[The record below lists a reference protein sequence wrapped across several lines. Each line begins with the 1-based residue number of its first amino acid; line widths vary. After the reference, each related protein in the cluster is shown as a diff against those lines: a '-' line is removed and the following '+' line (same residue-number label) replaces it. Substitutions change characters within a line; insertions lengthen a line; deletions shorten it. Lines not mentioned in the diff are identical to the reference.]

1 MQLHKKPVCF
11 FRPNFLDAALASRR
25 RKHKKHRIPI
35 KIPIR
40 QSSFFSE
47 VSSRRK
53 PYCRKSDLFIPILF
67 SI

>member
-25 RKHKKHRIPI
+25 RKHKKHRV

-47 VSSRRK
+47 ASSRRK
-53 PYCRKSDLFIPILF
+53 PYCRKSGLFIPILF